1 MQIACRI
8 HACAYPRKEKEREGR
23 NQEKK
28 TCESP
33 PPNVEFGIR
42 FLFPS
47 LLPSF
52 LFCSFFFLR
61 DCDDVVSE
69 MLAFEE
75 RIGAVGREKEFAK
88 GEGGKFS

>member
-1 MQIACRI
+1 MPARI
-8 HACAYPRKEKEREGR
+8 HEKKRREKEGTRKK
-23 NQEKK
+23 KK

-42 FLFPS
+42 FLFPF

-88 GEGGKFS
+88 GEGGKFL